1 MLRVVVLGEVAVLGE
16 VFVAVVRDE
25 AEQRLLEVGA
35 GDREPVDEARADRRA
50 RGVMP
55 SCADDIAPATAQN
68 ILPAALDVSPVGDQR
83 VARRAGVEV
92 LVVREDE
99 LEDGELAPVHGA
111 ELQRFAHEL
120 VGVGASH
127 ARIDLSQPAAAA
139 ANSLEMSVNV
149 PIWTFASTGPTA

>member
-1 MLRVVVLGEVAVLGE
+1 VHDGGGPSAG
-16 VFVAVVRDE
+16 
-25 AEQRLLEVGA
+25 GA
-35 GDREPVDEARADRRA
+35 IHVEAR
-50 RGVMP
+50 
-55 SCADDIAPATAQN
+55 
-68 ILPAALDVSPVGDQR
+68 
-83 VARRAGVEV
+83 
-92 LVVREDE
+92 ED
-99 LEDGELAPVHGA
+99 DGEGLAPVHGA